1 MVQDDPQPQPLGFL
15 TRTAFGFGGAC
26 TGIETRALSAFLLI
40 FYHQAIGLSPVL
52 ISLAITIAM
61 VADAFADPLIG
72 FASDR
77 LRSRLGRRHAFI
89 YASAIP
95 FPLAFFLLWNPP
107 AAWDEFALFAYL
119 LGCLLAVRIADTLFD
134 LPSAALIPELAPGYD
149 ERTKLISARTFF
161 RTAGSLGLTIGALY
175 LFLPEARG
183 GVANREGHV
192 GLSIA
197 MAVVMF
203 AAIVTSGAA
212 THRFISTLRKS
223 TLSPAPALS
232 AAVKTLL
239 VFARSRATRTMIIAG
254 MLTAIVMAM
263 RAGLDLYMLL
273 YFWGFAHPQIVLLT
287 IVSAAGA
294 LAGAVLAPRISIVIG
309 KKRAAIAAYSLSLIN
324 AVAPIMLKLA
334 GLMPPNGSPA
344 LLTSMSAVAA
354 ATGLLFVVTSV
365 LMSSML
371 ADVADEIAANS
382 GERVEGALFS
392 IDQFFSKAIS
402 GLGVLLSAW
411 LLTVAA
417 SAFHPAA
424 VSAEQMMR
432 LAAWYAPLQ
441 VIVTVGAIM
450 ALARYPLGEAEHT
463 ANVNRIANRAR
474 G

>member
-1 MVQDDPQPQPLGFL
+1 
-15 TRTAFGFGGAC
+15 
-26 TGIETRALSAFLLI
+26 
-40 FYHQAIGLSPVL
+40 
-52 ISLAITIAM
+52 
-61 VADAFADPLIG
+61 
-72 FASDR
+72 
-77 LRSRLGRRHAFI
+77 
-89 YASAIP
+89 
-95 FPLAFFLLWNPP
+95 
-107 AAWDEFALFAYL
+107 
-119 LGCLLAVRIADTLFD
+119 
-134 LPSAALIPELAPGYD
+134 
-149 ERTKLISARTFF
+149 
-161 RTAGSLGLTIGALY
+161 
-175 LFLPEARG
+175 
-183 GVANREGHV
+183 
-192 GLSIA
+192 
-197 MAVVMF
+197 
-203 AAIVTSGAA
+203 
-212 THRFISTLRKS
+212 

-417 SAFHPAA
+417 SASQPAA